1 MEKGKR
7 KINRWKRTGSYTYQK
22 KLPVKDNRSIYGDL
36 PGNGYYDKP
45 LSQSENSSKL
55 RVPKLCRK
63 GAWKRFYKL
72 FPELK
77 GKKVISGSP
86 ASVYNGLNKS
96 TIKLKK
102 TKK

>member
-1 MEKGKR
+1 MKKGKR
-7 KINRWKRTGSYTYQK
+7 KINKWKRTGSYNYQK
-22 KLPVKDNRSIYGDL
+22 KLPAKDNRSIYGDML
-36 PGNGYYDKP
+36 NNGYYDKP

-77 GKKVISGSP
+77 GKKMIHGS
-86 ASVYNGLNKS
+86 SVSEYHGLNKS

-102 TKK
+102 I

>member
-1 MEKGKR
+1 MKKGKR
-7 KINRWKRTGSYTYQK
+7 EINKWKRTGSYNYQK
-22 KLPVKDNRSIYGDL
+22 KLPVKDNRSIYGDML
-36 PGNGYYDKP
+36 NNGYYDKP

-77 GKKVISGSP
+77 GKKIIHGS
-86 ASVYNGLNKS
+86 SVSDYHGLNKS

-102 TKK
+102 I

>member
-1 MEKGKR
+1 MKKNKH
-7 KINRWKRTGSYTYQK
+7 KINKWKRTGSYTYQK

-36 PGNGYYDKP
+36 PGNDYYDKP
-45 LSQSENSSKL
+45 LSQSESSSKL

-77 GKKVISGSP
+77 GKKIIPGS
-86 ASVYNGLNKS
+86 SVSMHHGLNKS

-102 TKK
+102 V